1 MNTPLGVLRT
11 MPQQAEG
18 EPGRFGDQAPRS
30 WDLIPGCKIR
40 NDGCYPATLV
50 PGCTYH
56 LAHDGI
62 GWLFT
67 PEGER
72 PHAYLVD
79 DGLQP
84 ADLLELAHRPVV
96 LDRASRYTIE
106 RDETGAWRLLECA
119 GVVV

>member
-11 MPQQAEG
+11 APQEAED
-18 EPGRFGDQAPRS
+18 EPGRFGDQAPPS
-30 WDLIPGCKIR
+30 WDLIPGRKSR

-50 PGCTYH
+50 PGYTYH

-62 GWLFT
+62 GWLFS

-79 DGLQP
+79 GDLQP
-84 ADLLELAHRPVV
+84 VGLLELAHRAVV

-106 RDETGAWRLLECA
+106 RDETGAWRLLEHA
-119 GVVV
+119 GLVV